1 LPAIAGGAMM
11 IQGDNSIE
19 ISNNN
24 IKNNQAKGYG
34 GGINVSP
41 NTELFPNNPR
51 PEGWGKSG
59 DADYREGIPAIDAD
73 SGQLIPSA
81 EVEYSIAGN
90 IFLGNK
96 QGDLLDYTE
105 GAHVYFV
112 P

>member
-1 LPAIAGGAMM
+1 MM
-11 IQGDNSIE
+11 QGDNSIE

-34 GGINVSP
+34 GGMNVSP
-41 NTELFPNNPR
+41 NTVLLPNSLR
-51 PEGWGKSG
+51 PEGWGKSD
-59 DADYREGIPAIDAD
+59 DADYRENIPAIDTD

-81 EVEYSIAGN
+81 EDEYNIAGN

-96 QGDLLDYTE
+96 HVDLLDYSE
-105 GAHVYFV
+105 GAHVYFM